1 MNIIL
6 AVLVFALISAL
17 FEAVLILKLKPRT
30 RLRVLGSSV
39 WVMVIHTVI
48 ILANLW
54 IHFGT
59 VTGSMTAVTAGLA
72 SFATVPVMRWYCG
85 FIKNGKYYPG
95 VRAYAVEQLR

>member
-6 AVLVFALISAL
+6 AVLIFALISAL

-39 WVMVIHTVI
+39 WVAVIHTVI

-59 VTGSMTAVTAGLA
+59 VTGSMTAVLAGLA
-72 SFATVPVMRWYCG
+72 SFGTIPLLRSICG
-85 FIKNGKYYPG
+85 EIHNGKYYPG
-95 VRAYAVEQLR
+95 IHRYAVEQLR

>member
-6 AVLVFALISAL
+6 AVLIFALISAL
-17 FEAVLILKLKPRT
+17 FEAVLLWKIKPRT
-30 RLRVLGSSV
+30 RLRVLGSSM
-39 WVMVIHTVI
+39 WVAVIHTSI

-72 SFATVPVMRWYCG
+72 SFATVPAMRYFCG
-85 FIKNGKYYPG
+85 FVKNGKYYPG
-95 VRAYAVEQLR
+95 VHRYAVEQLL